1 MRITVLYGGPSA
13 EREISLISGQA
24 VADGLRQV
32 GHDVRLVDIRPDD
45 LSALDEP
52 ADVIFPVLHGE
63 FGEDGQI
70 QSILESRNLPFV
82 GSGSEASRIGMDKIA
97 TKTRWQAHQ
106 IPTPR
111 WEMVSSEN
119 PTIHFPGPWIVKPI
133 ASGSS
138 IDVFLCQTEAE
149 TRSAVRKLVLKQGR
163 CMIEEFI
170 QGPELTIGL
179 LDGQA
184 LPPIRIETS
193 HRFFDY
199 QAKYTPG
206 GAKHSFELDLPGPLI
221 QHCKSLVEQAN
232 RAIGARD
239 MARIDLMID
248 HRTQQPYLLEINTI
262 PGFTP
267 LSLLPEAALQSGIL
281 FPQLVNRL
289 VNMAW
294 NRRSNP
300 TPLKAY

>member
-1 MRITVLYGGPSA
+1 MRITVLYGGTSA

-24 VADGLRQV
+24 VADGLRQS

-45 LSALDEP
+45 LSGLDHP

-97 TKTRWQAHQ
+97 TKIRWQDHQ

-111 WEMVSSEN
+111 WEMVSDEN
-119 PTIHFPGPWIVKPI
+119 TTIRFPGPWIVKPI

-138 IDVFLCQTEAE
+138 IDVVLCYTETE
-149 TRSAVRKLVLKQGR
+149 TRSAIRQLLQKQGR
-163 CMIEEFI
+163 CMVEQFI

-179 LDGQA
+179 LDGRA

-193 HRFFDY
+193 HTLFDY
-199 QAKYTPG
+199 QAKYTQG
-206 GAKHSFELDLPGPLI
+206 QAKHSFELNLPVPLV
-221 QHCKSLVEQAN
+221 QHCQTLAEQAN
-232 RAIGARD
+232 RVIGTRD

-248 HRTQQPYLLEINTI
+248 QTTQQPYLLEINTI

-267 LSLLPEAALQSGIL
+267 LSLLPEAANKAGIS
-281 FPQLVNRL
+281 FPQLVDRL

-294 NRRSNP
+294 ERRNTSSP
-300 TPLKAY
+300 